1 MMYILIVTLLPLP
14 SLLCL
19 QPENLLY
26 TNDTDLGVLKLTDF
40 GFAKEVK
47 GTLQTPC
54 YTPYYVG
61 MSFYDHVIIC
71 LNNIHTVLHYNII
84 FVIQH
89 LKFLALSHMTC
100 HVISGPLE

>member
-1 MMYILIVTLLPLP
+1 MF
-14 SLLCL
+14 LCL

-26 TNDTDLGVLKLTDF
+26 TNDTDAGILKLTDF

-61 MSFYDHVIIC
+61 MAFHGYITHIYFITISA
-71 LNNIHTVLHYNII
+71 

-89 LKFLALSHMTC
+89 LKFLALNHTTC
-100 HVISGPLE
+100 PVISGPLE